1 MHIIKRSR
9 PFLLYYVVIKIFL
22 SYLYILSMNFK
33 KYYLD
38 LKNEYVETKSYPNE
52 DFLEWLIQRKM
63 TWGMRWTLVIILMF
77 VIQPLTYHPMLLL
90 WCFYIGLVLFV
101 IYILGQILFLVRDVY
116 KKYH

>member
-1 MHIIKRSR
+1 MHIIKRGC

-38 LKNEYVETKSYPNE
+38 LKNEYIETKSHPNE

-101 IYILGQILFLVRDVY
+101 IYILGQILFLVRDIY